1 MLVQIDLPGNQPAS
15 AVKVAV
21 GGRDVSA
28 VFHAGTAPHTL
39 VGLVAGLAIGKNTI
53 TVATTGKGSH
63 DASLDVINY
72 PITGPV
78 FSGPWT
84 QPFIC
89 QTDAFVLPDGTK
101 LGPALDANC
110 SAKTV
115 VRHAY
120 RTTATP
126 PSFKPLP
133 SLTALRLTSR
143 RRRP

>member
-1 MLVQIDLPGNQPAS
+1 
-15 AVKVAV
+15 AV

-28 VFHAGTAPHTL
+28 AFHAGTAPHTL
-39 VGLVAGLAIGKNTI
+39 VGLVAGLSNGKNTI
-53 TVATTGKGSH
+53 TVAATGKGTP
-63 DASLDVINY
+63 DASLDVTNY

-101 LGPALDANC
+101 LGPPLDANC

-115 VRHAY
+115 VQYVY

-126 PSFKPLP
+126 ASFKPLP
-133 SLTALRLTSR
+133 SLTALPADLAKTTT
-143 RRRP
+143 